1 MAPSEQLKLFDADW
15 KSAQTRRAQ
24 GPSYAPIMAVP
35 RGRSKQRPYTAEST
49 GRIKIKNTLLP
60 LARGRKAGIR
70 GQMPSDREI
79 N

>member
-49 GRIKIKNTLLP
+49 GRIKNPANKKHP
-60 LARGRKAGIR
+60 LAISERA
-70 GQMPSDREI
+70 
-79 N
+79 